1 MSFSHSPYNALVIG
15 ASGGIGAAL
24 ASAIDADPACANLE
38 TLSRSQDDF
47 DILDEAGIHNA
58 AATLRARNESF
69 DLIINATGAL
79 EIDGV
84 GPEKAFKEVNPDIMG
99 KAFQINAVGA
109 ALTIKHFASLLRQ
122 GRKSVFA
129 TLSARVGS
137 IGDNRLGGW
146 VSYRASKAA
155 LNQIVRCAAIEIAR
169 ANKDAVVAALHPGTI
184 DTPLTQKFAKGR
196 YTATLEQ
203 CAQNLLDV
211 LAALSP
217 KDSGGFFDY
226 AGEEIPW

>member
-1 MSFSHSPYNALVIG
+1 MPFSHSPYNALVIG

-24 ASAIDADPACANLE
+24 ASAIDADPSCANLE
-38 TLSRSQDDF
+38 TLSRSQDGF
-47 DILDEAGIHNA
+47 DVLDEGGIHNA

-79 EIDGV
+79 EINGA
-84 GPEKAFKEVNPDIMG
+84 GPEKSFKEIDPGVMG

-109 ALTIKHFASLLRQ
+109 ALVIKHFSPLLR
-122 GRKSVFA
+122 RDWKSVFA

-155 LNQIVRCAAIEIAR
+155 LNQIVRCAAVEIAR
-169 ANKDAVVAALHPGTI
+169 ANKDAVVAGLHPGTI
-184 DTPLTQKFAKGR
+184 DTPMTEKFAKGR
-196 YTATLEQ
+196 YTATPEE
-203 CAQNLLDV
+203 CAENLLGV

-226 AGEEIPW
+226 AGEAIPW